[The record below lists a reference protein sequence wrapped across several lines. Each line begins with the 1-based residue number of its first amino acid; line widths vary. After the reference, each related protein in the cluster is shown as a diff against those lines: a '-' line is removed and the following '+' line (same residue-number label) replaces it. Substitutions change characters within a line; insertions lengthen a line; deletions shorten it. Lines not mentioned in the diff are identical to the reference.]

1 MEESLIKKNDDA
13 HLLAS
18 YFEYEKLLLS
28 GNNIEIYE
36 SLQSFEQLLKKSLN
50 SVLINKIFLQIG
62 NLYGATTTQNRF
74 LILEVQKI

>member
-1 MEESLIKKNDDA
+1 MEENLKINDDA
-13 HLLAS
+13 NLLAS

-36 SLQSFEQLLKKSLN
+36 SLQSFEHLLKKSLN

-62 NLYGATTTQNRF
+62 NLYGATTNQNRF
-74 LILEVQKI
+74 LILEV